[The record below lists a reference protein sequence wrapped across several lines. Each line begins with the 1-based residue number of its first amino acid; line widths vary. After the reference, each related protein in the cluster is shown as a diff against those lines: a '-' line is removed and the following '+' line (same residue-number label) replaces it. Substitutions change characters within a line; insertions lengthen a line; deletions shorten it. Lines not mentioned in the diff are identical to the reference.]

1 MIARKRYHKSMKHPQ
16 KISRVSP
23 PEPDETNEEA
33 VIMRRVVRYLLAY
46 SQALARKKAARE
58 SDNEC
63 V

>member
-1 MIARKRYHKSMKHPQ
+1 MRHTETTIAKKRTLAHRKA
-16 KISRVSP
+16 VGF
-23 PEPDETNEEA
+23 EPDETNEEA

-58 SDNEC
+58 GDNKC